1 MKYLIFSLSLLL
13 NLLLLGVLFFLNN
26 RYGLLA
32 KVERVVLQEARV
44 PGMVAPYELNRNYQV
59 RREMFLLDRSESARV
74 LMLGDSL
81 TAQGEWNAM
90 LGEPLVANRG
100 IDGDTS
106 AGVLARVGDDA
117 DFRGDTV
124 VIWIGT
130 NNVLQGGAAGPVAEN
145 IGKAVAEL
153 KGRTTK
159 NTNRHEKGEEDL
171 TTEDTESTEEE
182 EGLHP
187 GSRAGASESDSL
199 ASKLA
204 DSPVSESPTR
214 SASGPIS
221 SPTTFHSLL
230 ATAPKAPKIFV
241 LSVPPIAR
249 WWERARERNATIREI
264 NALLAEGAKGN
275 GYQFIELES
284 RLADEN
290 GFLRGDMTSDGV
302 HLNAKGYEAVLGK
315 MKNGPLRGR

>member
-1 MKYLIFSLSLLL
+1 MKNWMLLFSALL
-13 NLLLLGVLFFLNN
+13 NIVLLGVLVFLNN
-26 RYGLLA
+26 RYGLWA
-32 KVERVVLQEARV
+32 KVQRVALEEGRV
-44 PGMVAPYELNRNYQV
+44 PGIVTQHEMNRNYQV
-59 RREMFLLDRSESARV
+59 RREMFRLDRSESARV

-90 LGEPLVANRG
+90 LGEPLVTNRG

-106 AGVLARVGDDA
+106 AGVLARIGDDA
-117 DFRGDTV
+117 DFRGDAV

-130 NNVLQGGAAGPVAEN
+130 NDVLQGGAAGPVAEN

-159 NTNRHEKGEEDL
+159 NTNRHETGKIIDGKIIGITEGEAGRRLDKPSGAAFSNPSTSELARDSENSSL
-171 TTEDTESTEEE
+171 T
-182 EGLHP
+182 HF
-187 GSRAGASESDSL
+187 
-199 ASKLA
+199 
-204 DSPVSESPTR
+204 V
-214 SASGPIS
+214 SGPS
-221 SPTTFHSLL
+221 FSPSTSYPLP
-230 ATAPKAPKIFV
+230 ATALEAQVFV
-241 LSVPPIAR
+241 LGVAPMAR
-249 WWERARERNATIREI
+249 WWEGARERNVTIRKI
-264 NALLAEGAKGN
+264 NALLAEGAKEN

-302 HLNAKGYEAVLGK
+302 HLSAKGYVAVIEK